1 MPRPPQHDTFGLK
14 EEDLEKAPMVYR
26 DDLLTGQVA
35 LVSGAGT
42 GIGKGIA
49 YVLARLGADLVLCG
63 RTEEKLI
70 ASAEFLRK
78 TGRRVELKAMTIREP
93 EEVDSL
99 MEFAWQQ
106 YGRLDLLVN
115 NAGGQFPSHA
125 IDIPPKG
132 WRAVIDTNLNGSW
145 FMMQSAAKQWRKHK
159 QPGSIVTIIAD
170 FWRGMPHLAHTTAAR
185 AGVSYLSKSLAVEW
199 APYNIRVNCVAPGVI
214 ETEGLN
220 VYPKE
225 MAERVMYSNPMMR
238 LGSVLD
244 VAEAVVYMGGPPGR
258 YITGETLTVDG
269 GQQLWGQGWA
279 LGKPDYYDVPV

>member
-1 MPRPPQHDTFGLK
+1 MPRPTEHQTFGLN

-26 DDLLTGQVA
+26 DDLLAGQVA

-49 YVLARLGADLVLCG
+49 YVLARLGADLVICG
-63 RTEEKLI
+63 RTEEKLER
-70 ASAEFLRK
+70 AAEFLRK
-78 TGRRVELKAMTIREP
+78 TGRRIEVHAMTIREP
-93 EEVDSL
+93 EAVDGL
-99 MEFAWQQ
+99 MAFTWEKF
-106 YGRLDLLVN
+106 GRLDLLVN

-145 FMMQSAAKQWRKHK
+145 FMMQSAAKQWRKHG
-159 QPGSIVTIIAD
+159 QPGSIVTILAD

-185 AGVSYLSKSLAVEW
+185 AGVSYLAKTLAVEW
-199 APYNIRVNCVAPGVI
+199 APYKIRVNCVAPGVI

-225 MAERVMYSNPMMR
+225 LAERIQYSNPMMR
-238 LGSVLD
+238 LGSVMD
-244 VAEAVVYMGGPPGR
+244 VAEAVVYIGGPPGR